1 MHMRQI
7 QASLLAAGCTVLAGC
22 SIISPVPVWEV
33 FKASTAAASVLVASS
48 QGKASDTIYHLHSPF
63 SQLCIEFNPAAE
75 VPDVIPA
82 LQLELRNHGV
92 ESRVYEARQQVA
104 SCEVWL
110 RYAAAI
116 EWGIPT
122 LSGTYRPYIN
132 RAALTLQ
139 RADGLVLSSS
149 NYVLDE
155 GFSSSKWASV
165 RDKLA
170 PSVTALLTGVENV
183 DFYKCA
189 NTSTVKFNEGK
200 EDANSRCT
208 R

>member
-1 MHMRQI
+1 MRELRLR
-7 QASLLAAGCTVLAGC
+7 ASLLVAGCTALGGC
-22 SIISPVPVWEV
+22 SIVSPVPVWELV
-33 FKASTAAASVLVASS
+33 KASTAAASVVVKSS
-48 QGKASDTIYHLHSPF
+48 QGKASDTVYHLHAPV

-75 VPDVIPA
+75 VPDVVPA

-92 ESRVYEARQQVA
+92 DSRVYDASQQVA
-104 SCEVWL
+104 SCKVWL

-116 EWGIPT
+116 DWGIPT
-122 LSGTYRPYIN
+122 LSGTYKPYVN

-139 RADGLVLSSS
+139 SADGLVLSSS
-149 NYVLDE
+149 NYVLED

-183 DFYKCA
+183 EFYKCLDTTA
-189 NTSTVKFNEGK
+189 RLNEGK
-200 EDANSRCT
+200 EDAETRCT